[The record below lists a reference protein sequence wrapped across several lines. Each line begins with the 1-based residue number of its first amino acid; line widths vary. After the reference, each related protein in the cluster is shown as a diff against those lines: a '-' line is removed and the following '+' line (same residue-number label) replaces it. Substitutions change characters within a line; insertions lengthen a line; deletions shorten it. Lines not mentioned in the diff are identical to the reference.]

1 MRRFI
6 PKIYSCMR
14 NTIARCVIPLENRIR
29 FISDFR
35 AFKQMYDVGPR
46 AFSSLVW
53 SERMPCLNDK
63 QSTTGFD
70 RHYLYHP
77 AWAARVLANTK
88 PELHTDISSILHF
101 SSLISAFIPTRFYD
115 YRPAD
120 VFLANL
126 ECGTADLLK
135 LPFDDNSVES
145 LSCMHVVEHIGLGR
159 YGDPIDSCGDV
170 KAMQELLRVL
180 AVGGN
185 LLFVVPVGKPKIM
198 FNAHR
203 IYSYEQIVHAF
214 STLNLVEFA
223 LIPEEPKDGGI
234 LDDATCIDVSNQ
246 VYGCGCFW
254 FKKL

>member
-1 MRRFI
+1 MRIFLI
-6 PKIYSCMR
+6 NLYSSTR
-14 NTIARCVIPLENRIR
+14 NSMTRWLAYFKNYIGFVA
-29 FISDFR
+29 DFN
-35 AFKQMYDVGPR
+35 AFKQQQALNPS
-46 AFSSLVW
+46 AFSSLHW
-53 SERMPCLNDK
+53 ADRMPCLDDK

-70 RHYLYHP
+70 RHYMYHP
-77 AWAARVLANTK
+77 AWAARVLARTK
-88 PELHTDISSILHF
+88 PALHTDISSILHF
-101 SSLISAFIPTRFYD
+101 SSLVSAFIPMRFYD

-120 VFLANL
+120 VHLNQL
-126 ECGTADLLK
+126 SCGAADLLK
-135 LPFDDNSVES
+135 LPFDDNSIES
-145 LSCMHVVEHIGLGR
+145 LSCMHVIEHVGLGR
-159 YGDPIDSCGDV
+159 YGDPIDSLGDG

-203 IYSYEQIVHAF
+203 IYSYDQIMHAF

-223 LIPEEPKDGGI
+223 LIPEDPKDGGI
-234 LDDATCIDVSNQ
+234 RYDATSVDVANQ

>member
-1 MRRFI
+1 MRSFLVY
-6 PKIYSCMR
+6 IYSTMR
-14 NTIARCVIPLENRIR
+14 NNMAKWLAFFKNRIS
-29 FISDFR
+29 FVADFK
-35 AFKQMYDVGPR
+35 AFKQQQALNPST
-46 AFSSLVW
+46 FTSLRW
-53 SERMPCLNDK
+53 ADRMPCLSDK

-77 AWAARVLANTK
+77 AWAARVLARTK
-88 PELHTDISSILHF
+88 PALHIDISSILYF

-115 YRPAD
+115 FRPAD
-120 VFLANL
+120 VHLNHL
-126 ECGTADLLK
+126 TCGAADLLK
-135 LPFDDNSVES
+135 LPFDDNSIES
-145 LSCMHVVEHIGLGR
+145 LSCMHVVEHVGLGR
-159 YGDPIDSCGDV
+159 YGDSVDPLADS

-203 IYSYEQIVHAF
+203 IYSYEQIVYAF
-214 STLNLVEFA
+214 SELNLVEFA
-223 LIPEEPKDGGI
+223 LIPEDPKEGGI
-234 LDDATCIDVSNQ
+234 RYDATSLDVANQ